1 MRSAKLWILTK
12 MNWIDNE
19 LNNELTW
26 NCTNEENNDFWF
38 THGWGPTL
46 SLATSKQINHVIT
59 CSALHTSSG
68 LGWAGLG
75 WGHSCVFHVDMWVA
89 LLQTEVSAGK
99 FITFSKSIFSSDIFL
114 ATLVWFS
121 EAVTCTDYHQAGQNR
136 QENNDIR
143 TVIIFIQWF
152 LSHMKYGYFYSLI
165 SQYFQAL

>member
-1 MRSAKLWILTK
+1 MRKILS
-12 MNWIDNE
+12 
-19 LNNELTW
+19 
-26 NCTNEENNDFWF
+26 FVF

-59 CSALHTSSG
+59 CSARHTSSGPG

-114 ATLVWFS
+114 ATLV
-121 EAVTCTDYHQAGQNR
+121 
-136 QENNDIR
+136 
-143 TVIIFIQWF
+143 
-152 LSHMKYGYFYSLI
+152 
-165 SQYFQAL
+165 